1 MNRTE
6 ISVSDTGKGQNYGH
20 LFLVMRVKLQEVM
33 FSSKA
38 MHLSVLKSFSLAYKH
53 SSFSKRLC
61 SQFNILSNRLNDE
74 FLAKNKEGVSHI
86 SKDHIL
92 DSLYCSENSSSQSMR
107 NISAIKQVAKL
118 YQSFLEVNELYNND
132 DSNSTDNTFSNEC
145 FEMLQDISTN
155 FKQIR
160 IDYIISLNYS
170 SSDEC
175 FVEIRAGAGGLDS
188 HDWAG
193 RLALMLIG
201 WVKVTNGYSATIID
215 TSELSDN
222 LKDGIRHATLK
233 ITGTQV
239 FGWLRSIAGTHRLV
253 RVSPFDSQNKR
264 HTSFAQLIIYPAMES
279 NFVIDLRTEDI
290 KVDTFRSS
298 GPGGQ
303 HVNTTDSAIRI
314 THIPTGIVVSSQNER
329 SQHKNK
335 ASALLMLK
343 SKLHHMHK
351 EEQALNKRSSSAG
364 DDEEGQNSWGTQI
377 ISVVMHPYQMV
388 KDHRTGHSSSQ
399 IDAYLAGG
407 SELTDLM
414 EACLLQWERRERVKW
429 YRAVLPK
436 PADI

>member
-1 MNRTE
+1 MIR
-6 ISVSDTGKGQNYGH
+6 
-20 LFLVMRVKLQEVM
+20 
-33 FSSKA
+33 A
-38 MHLSVLKSFSLAYKH
+38 AYKH
-53 SSFSKRLC
+53 SSFSKRHC
-61 SQFNILSNRLNDE
+61 SQFNNLSSRLNDE
-74 FLAKNKEGVSHI
+74 FLAKDKVGLLHI
-86 SKDHIL
+86 TKVQIL
-92 DSLYCSENSSSQSMR
+92 DALNQQENSSSQSMR
-107 NISAIKQVAKL
+107 NISVIKQVAKL
-118 YQSFLEVNELYNND
+118 YQSFLEVIELHDNED
-132 DSNSTDNTFSNEC
+132 DSNNTDNTFSNEC
-145 FEMLQDISTN
+145 YEMLHDISTN
-155 FKQIR
+155 FKHVR
-160 IDYIISLNYS
+160 IAYILSLDYS

-188 HDWAG
+188 QDWAG

-201 WVKVTNGYSATIID
+201 WAKVTDGYNATIID
-215 TSELSDN
+215 TSEQSSS
-222 LKDGIRHATLK
+222 LKDGIRHVTLK
-233 ITGTQV
+233 ITGTHV

-264 HTSFAQLIIYPAMES
+264 HTSFAQLIIYPAIES
-279 NFVIDLRTEDI
+279 NFVIDVRTEDI
-290 KVDTFRSS
+290 KVDSFRSS

-314 THIPTGIVVSSQNER
+314 THIPTGIVVSCQNER

-343 SKLHHMHK
+343 SKLHHMHQ
-351 EEQALNKRSSSAG
+351 EEQALNKRSSSEG

-388 KDHRTGHSSSQ
+388 KDHRTGHNSSQ

-429 YRAVLPK
+429 YRSVLSTS
-436 PADI
+436 ADT

>member
-1 MNRTE
+1 
-6 ISVSDTGKGQNYGH
+6 
-20 LFLVMRVKLQEVM
+20 M

-38 MHLSVLKSFSLAYKH
+38 IHLSVLKSFRLAYKH

-74 FLAKNKEGVSHI
+74 FLAKDKEGVFHI
-86 SKDHIL
+86 TKDQIL
-92 DSLYCSENSSSQSMR
+92 DALNQQENSSSQSIK
-107 NISAIKQVAKL
+107 NVSAIKQIAKL
-118 YQSFLEVNELYNND
+118 YQSFLEVNELHDND
-132 DSNSTDNTFSNEC
+132 DSNSKDNTFSNEC
-145 FEMLQDISTN
+145 YEMLQDINAN
-155 FKQIR
+155 FRQVR
-160 IDYIISLNYS
+160 IDYILCQNDP

-175 FVEIRAGAGGLDS
+175 FVEIRAGTGGLDS
-188 HDWAG
+188 QDWAG
-193 RLALMLIG
+193 RLALMLMG
-201 WVKVTNGYSATIID
+201 WAKSTDGYSAALID
-215 TSELSDN
+215 TSEQSDN
-222 LKDGIRHATLK
+222 LKDGMRHATIK

-264 HTSFAQLIIYPAMES
+264 HTSFAQLIIYPAIES
-279 NFVIDLRTEDI
+279 NFVIDVRTEDI

-314 THIPTGIVVSSQNER
+314 THIPTGIVVSCQNER

-343 SKLHHMHK
+343 SKLHHLHK
-351 EEQALNKRSSSAG
+351 EEQALNKRSSSEG
-364 DDEEGQNSWGTQI
+364 NDEEGQNSWGTQI
-377 ISVVMHPYQMV
+377 ISIVMHPYQMV

-407 SELTDLM
+407 SELTGLM

-429 YRAVLPK
+429 YRTALPRL
-436 PADI
+436 ADN

>member
-1 MNRTE
+1 M
-6 ISVSDTGKGQNYGH
+6 
-20 LFLVMRVKLQEVM
+20 L
-33 FSSKA
+33 SSKVVHNTVEKTIRA
-38 MHLSVLKSFSLAYKH
+38 LCKNSAFTIRH
-53 SSFSKRLC
+53 C
-61 SQFNILSNRLNDE
+61 SQYNNLSSELHDE
-74 FLAKNKEGVSHI
+74 FMAKDKKGVLHI
-86 SKDHIL
+86 TKDRIL
-92 DSLYCSENSSSQSMR
+92 DSLYYSENSSSQSMR

-118 YQSFLEVNELYNND
+118 YRSFLEVNELYGND
-132 DSNSTDNTFSNEC
+132 DSNCTENTFSNEC
-145 FEMLQDISTN
+145 YEMLQDISTN
-155 FKQIR
+155 FKQFR
-160 IDYIISLNYS
+160 IDYILSLNYS

-188 HDWAG
+188 QDWAG

-201 WVKVTNGYSATIID
+201 WAKVTDGYNATIID
-215 TSELSDN
+215 TSEQSDS
-222 LKDGIRHATLK
+222 LIGGIRHATLK
-233 ITGTQV
+233 ITGTHV

-264 HTSFAQLIIYPAMES
+264 HTSFAQLIIYPAIES
-279 NFVIDLRTEDI
+279 NFVIDVRTEDI
-290 KVDTFRSS
+290 KVDSFRSS

-314 THIPTGIVVSSQNER
+314 THIPTGIVVSCQNER

-351 EEQALNKRSSSAG
+351 EEQALNKRSSCEG

-388 KDHRTGHSSSQ
+388 KDHRTGYSSSQ

-429 YRAVLPK
+429 YRSVLPTS
-436 PADI
+436 AYT